1 MIRLSLTPLHPN
13 LGNAG
18 LRGTE
23 TVKLQFKIVLVGLR
37 SRREKKSSSF
47 VRLKVHALH

>member
-1 MIRLSLTPLHPN
+1 MRLTLTPLHPT
-13 LGNAG
+13 LGNVG

-23 TVKLQFKIVLVGLR
+23 TVKLQFNIVLVGLR
-37 SRREKKSSSF
+37 SEREKKSSSF